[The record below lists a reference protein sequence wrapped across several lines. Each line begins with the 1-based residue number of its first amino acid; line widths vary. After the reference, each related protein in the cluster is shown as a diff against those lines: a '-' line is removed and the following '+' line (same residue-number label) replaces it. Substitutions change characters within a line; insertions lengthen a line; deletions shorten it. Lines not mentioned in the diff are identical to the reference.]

1 MSSEFRFLLANF
13 QLRYVLREIGQSNMN
28 EALKSLPAS
37 EIEAYEQIITR
48 IRTGTERT
56 STAAIRTLKWI
67 FHAARPLRMDELLE
81 ALLVEQRLNGINAND
96 EKFLP
101 ADIVA
106 MCHSLVIHEESS
118 GMVRFI
124 HFTVQEYLKSLKF
137 PTIDLAKTCVV
148 YLQSDA
154 FDHFGLSS
162 SEMEIHVQTYP
173 LCLYVTQF
181 WGFHVKGEAERC
193 AWVQE
198 SLLRLLASERRRNTI
213 QATREH
219 ATEEWSDLPS
229 GRTELH
235 IFAENGLVLLCEQ
248 VLKRQRHAI

>member
-1 MSSEFRFLLANF
+1 
-13 QLRYVLREIGQSNMN
+13 MN

-37 EIEAYEQIITR
+37 EIVAYDQIITR

-101 ADIVA
+101 ADIIA

-118 GMVRFI
+118 GIVRFI
-124 HFTVQEYLKSLKF
+124 HLTVQEYLKSLKF
-137 PTIDLAKTCVV
+137 PTIDLAKTCVL

-154 FDHFGLSS
+154 FNHFGSNF

-198 SLLRLLASERRRNTI
+198 SLFRLLASETRRNTI
-213 QATREH
+213 QQMRAYATKI
-219 ATEEWSDLPS
+219 WISYS
-229 GRTELH
+229 GGTELH
-235 IFAENGLVLLCEQ
+235 VFAENGLVLLCEQ